1 MAKLRTGRKNGDDP
15 NQKNP
20 KPKMVQ
26 GEAGD
31 GRTGKYVDSGGNATK
46 RAQSKASAEQRKAE
60 IAALNK
66 KYRTGEISYQEMKAK
81 TSEVRTEKEKKQIS
95 KQAGHSSG
103 YSGTS
108 PFQGAAKG
116 SMLCAPSGGSCSP
129 KRNKTLGGKF

>member
-1 MAKLRTGRKNGDDP
+1 MAMMRTGRKDGDDP
-15 NQKNP
+15 RYRDS
-20 KPKMVQ
+20 KPKRVSS
-26 GEAGD
+26 EAEA
-31 GRTGKYVDSGGNATK
+31 TQAGGTAST
-46 RAQSKASAEQRKAE
+46 RMQSKASAEQRKAE

-66 KYRTGEISYQEMKAK
+66 KYRTGEISYQEMKSK
-81 TSEVRTEKEKKQIS
+81 TSEIRTEKEKKQIA

-129 KRNKTLGGKF
+129 KKNKTLGGKF

>member
-1 MAKLRTGRKNGDDP
+1 MAKMRTGRKDGDDP
-15 NQKNP
+15 RYRDSKKKRVSN
-20 KPKMVQ
+20 
-26 GEAGD
+26 EAEA
-31 GRTGKYVDSGGNATK
+31 TQAGGTAST
-46 RAQSKASAEQRKAE
+46 RMQSNASAEQRKAE

-66 KYRTGEISYQEMKAK
+66 KYRTGEISYQEMKSK
-81 TSEVRTEKEKKQIS
+81 TSEIRTEKEKKQIA

-129 KRNKTLGGKF
+129 KKNKTLGGKF

>member
-15 NQKNP
+15 
-20 KPKMVQ
+20 
-26 GEAGD
+26 
-31 GRTGKYVDSGGNATK
+31 KYRDSKTK
-46 RAQSKASAEQRKAE
+46 RVSSEAEATQAGGTASSNMQNKASAEQRKAE

-81 TSEVRTEKEKKQIS
+81 TSEVRTEKEKKQIA